1 MTKEEYNG
9 QVNKSKTIDGLCAI
23 QDCLD
28 GFEPEDNEYYQEV
41 IESAKN
47 YLLED

>member
-1 MTKEEYNG
+1 MEKYNEK
-9 QVNKSKTIDGLCAI
+9 VNKSRTCEGLCAI
-23 QDCLD
+23 AYCLD
-28 GFEPEDNEYYQEV
+28 SFEPEGNEYYQEV